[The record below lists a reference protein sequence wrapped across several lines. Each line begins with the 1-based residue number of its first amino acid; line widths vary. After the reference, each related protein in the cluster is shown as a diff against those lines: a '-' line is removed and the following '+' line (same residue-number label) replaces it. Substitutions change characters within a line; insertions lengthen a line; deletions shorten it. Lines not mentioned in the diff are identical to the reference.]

1 MRLLHLVL
9 RPVTVVVCHGQRH
22 RLLGKTFK
30 IGEILG
36 DVLLQFGA
44 ARVIVGVAIMLL
56 DQLIQVC
63 GVLPTRWGVTLARG
77 NPVIVVARD
86 QEVAGGVL
94 VSGDTH
100 IESLLPC
107 RPHQVFA
114 ECPHLGI
121 VVGFLADLTRW
132 HRRLGHDRRGF
143 RGCGS

>member
-22 RLLGKTFK
+22 RLLGKTLK

-36 DVLLQFGA
+36 NILLQFGA
-44 ARVIVGVAIMLL
+44 ASVIAGVAIMLL

-63 GVLPTRWGVTLARG
+63 GILPTRWGVALARD
-77 NPVIVVARD
+77 NPVIVVARN
-86 QEVAGGVL
+86 QEVAGSIL
-94 VSGDTH
+94 TSGDTH

-107 RPHQVFA
+107 RPHQVFT

-121 VVGFLADLTRW
+121 VVGFLTDLTR
-132 HRRLGHDRRGF
+132 RYCRLRHDWCGF
-143 RGCGS
+143 